1 MKIPFF
7 IGLIAALVHVLT
19 GPDHLAAVTP
29 LVLEKK
35 SKYWKIGIGW
45 GLGHVI
51 GMLLIGL
58 LFYFFKEQI
67 PVEYISKNSEKFVGI
82 MLFGIGVW
90 AFYRATKYN
99 RRLTY
104 PHIHQD
110 DGIDYMHIH
119 KNEGK
124 HKHSQTGKK
133 HNVILSF
140 LIGIVH
146 GFAGISHFI
155 LMLPVL
161 GYRSHIDAVL
171 YMSGFAIGIVTAMV
185 LYVSLLYKF
194 SKNFT
199 EKSQKKLVYFQYTGA
214 LFACLIG
221 VYWFFVN

>member
-1 MKIPFF
+1 MKIPLF

-35 SKYWKIGIGW
+35 SKYWKIGLGW

-58 LFYFFKEQI
+58 LFYFFKKQI
-67 PVEYISKNSEKFVGI
+67 PVEYISENSEKFVGF
-82 MLFGIGVW
+82 MLIGIGIW
-90 AFYRATKYN
+90 AFYRARKN
-99 RRLTY
+99 KSKLVY
-104 PHIHQD
+104 PHVHQTENETF
-110 DGIDYMHIH
+110 IHIH
-119 KNEGK
+119 KNDGK
-124 HKHSQTGKK
+124 HYHQQKQE
-133 HNVILSF
+133 HNVFMSF
-140 LIGIVH
+140 FIGIIH

-161 GYRSHIDAVL
+161 GYTSKIDSVL
-171 YMSGFAIGIVTAMV
+171 YMMGFAVGIVTAMV
-185 LYVSLLYKF
+185 LYVSLLFKF

-199 EKSQKKLVYFQYTGA
+199 EKSQKKLVYFQYTGD

-221 VYWFFVN
+221 VYWILVN